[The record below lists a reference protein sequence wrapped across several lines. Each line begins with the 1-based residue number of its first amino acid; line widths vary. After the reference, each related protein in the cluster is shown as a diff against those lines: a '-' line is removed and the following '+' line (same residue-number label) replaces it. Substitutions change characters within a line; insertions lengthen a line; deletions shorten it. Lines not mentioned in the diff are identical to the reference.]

1 MAILPKGSLPAAIR
15 QYCSVYFAR
24 VKVKGKTDLWLPE
37 PGQFKAIIENIRQNP
52 SGKGED
58 AADLV
63 EFLAYRS
70 ELVWEW

>member
-1 MAILPKGSLPAAIR
+1 LLGSKL
-15 QYCSVYFAR
+15 
-24 VKVKGKTDLWLPE
+24 KGKTDLWLPE